1 MKKSD
6 ELVERVLAGLRE
18 EEIPPGMEQRIL
30 NAAAEASSTPSR
42 WNWWLERSRALPLL
56 GCGAIAVLV
65 AVVFWFFPFHK
76 PDAAFVGK
84 QTTASLPH
92 VDRGTLHPDQ
102 ENRVALQSEA
112 PKVNRGSGTCTTGRA
127 RARIERAWRV
137 TRSSRGD
144 DAEAL
149 AALETNAPSHSAAKQ
164 PLTAQEKLLLQ
175 VVHRGDPEQLAMLN
189 AQSAKH
195 REVGVTYPNFF
206 GHLPT
211 DENE

>member
-1 MKKSD
+1 MRKSD

-30 NAAAEASSTPSR
+30 AAATETSSAPPR
-42 WNWWLERSRALPLL
+42 WNWWLDKSRALPLL

-65 AVVFWFFPFHK
+65 AVVFFAFPFHRL
-76 PDAAFVGK
+76 DAAFVGK

-92 VDRGTLHPDQ
+92 VDRGALHPDR
-102 ENRVALQSEA
+102 ENRAVLQAEA
-112 PKVNRGSGTCTTGRA
+112 SKVDRGSGTRPAGRA
-127 RARIERAWRV
+127 SARIERPRGV
-137 TRSSRGD
+137 TRSSGGD

-195 REVGVTYPNFF
+195 REIGVTYPNFF